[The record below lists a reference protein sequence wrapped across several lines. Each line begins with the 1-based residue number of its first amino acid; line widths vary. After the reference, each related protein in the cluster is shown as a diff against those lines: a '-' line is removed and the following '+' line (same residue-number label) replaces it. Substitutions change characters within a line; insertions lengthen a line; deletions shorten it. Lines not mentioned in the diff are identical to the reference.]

1 MFQDLKS
8 RSIFLAV
15 AICVAILFLLPTF
28 FKDSLPEKWMSK
40 PISLGLDLRGG
51 VHLVYE
57 VQQADAV
64 TAKLSSN
71 LQGMRG
77 ELRNSKIAVTKSKIG
92 DNGRLELELL
102 TPSLS
107 EKAQDLLGKKF
118 SHLRLVQS
126 TTTADG
132 KGLLT
137 YEMLPDAIKQIEI
150 DSVTQAI
157 EVLRNRVDQ
166 FGVSEPLIQRIGA
179 NRIMLQMPGETDIEK
194 VKKIVGTIGKLEFK
208 LVALHAGPGAVSL
221 RQREGGELLVEDDT
235 LINGDNVDSASVQ
248 LDNGQVQVLLSFDSE
263 GAGIFRRVTTDNVG
277 RQLAIVLDNVVYSAP
292 QIREPITGGSASI
305 SGRFTMDEG
314 RQLKTVL
321 RAALPAPLKVL
332 EERTVGP
339 SLGHES
345 IVRGVWG
352 ILLGSAVIMLFMI
365 GYYKKSGMVAVVT
378 LALNLLF
385 MLALLSAF
393 GATLTLPGMAGLALT
408 IGMAVDAN
416 VIIFERIKDEL
427 KVGSGRDVSVSAG
440 FDKAF
445 SAIFDSNITTI
456 LSGFVLYYFGTGAV
470 RGFAVTLCI
479 GVITTVFCATFVSR
493 IFFDYFQMKGS
504 RAPLSI

>member
-8 RSIFLAV
+8 R
-15 AICVAILFLLPTF
+15 AICLAIVILVSIVFLLPTF
-28 FKDSLPEKWMSK
+28 FKGSLPEKWLSK
-40 PISLGLDLRGG
+40 PISLGLDLKGG

-57 VQQADAV
+57 VQQAEAV
-64 TAKLSSN
+64 SAKLAST
-71 LQGMRG
+71 LQGMRT
-77 ELRNSKIAVTKSKIG
+77 ELRTEKIAVTKARVAENSQ
-92 DNGRLELELL
+92 LELQLL

-107 EKAQDLLGKKF
+107 DKAQDIIGKKF
-118 SHLRLVQS
+118 TGLRMVQA

-132 KGLLT
+132 KGQLA
-137 YEMLPDAIKQIEI
+137 YEMFPDAIKQIET
-150 DSVTQAI
+150 DSITQAI

-166 FGVSEPLIQRIGA
+166 FGVSEPLIQRVGS
-179 NRIMLQMPGETDIEK
+179 NRILLQMPGETDIEK
-194 VKKIVGTIGKLEFK
+194 VKKVVGTIGRLEFK
-208 LVALHAGPGAVSL
+208 LVALRGGPGTVSL
-221 RQREGGELLVEDDT
+221 RQREGGEITVDEET
-235 LINGDNVDSASVQ
+235 LINGDSVESSSVEF
-248 LDNGQVQVLLSFDSE
+248 DNGQVQVLLSFDSE
-263 GAGIFRRVTTDNVG
+263 GANIFRRVTTDNVG
-277 RQLAIVLDNVVYSAP
+277 RQLAIILDNVVYSAP
-292 QIREPITGGSASI
+292 QIREPISGGTASI
-305 SGRFTMDEG
+305 SGRFTIDEG

-339 SLGHES
+339 SLGKES
-345 IVRGVWG
+345 IQRGIWG
-352 ILLGSAVIMLFMI
+352 ILLGSAVIMLFMVL
-365 GYYKKSGMVAVVT
+365 YYKKAGGVAVVT

-427 KVGSGRDVSVSAG
+427 KVGAGRDASVSAG

-445 SAIFDSNITTI
+445 SAIFDANITTL
-456 LSGFVLYYFGTGAV
+456 LSGFVLYYFGTGAI

-479 GVITTVFCATFVSR
+479 GVLTTVFCATFVSR
-493 IFFDYFQMKGS
+493 VLFDYFPMLGS
-504 RAPLSI
+504 KKPLSI

>member
-8 RSIFLAV
+8 RVICLAV
-15 AICVAILFLLPTF
+15 VILVGILFLLPTF
-28 FKDSLPEKWMSK
+28 FKDSLPEKWLSK
-40 PISLGLDLRGG
+40 PISLGLDLKGG

-57 VQQADAV
+57 VQQHEAV
-64 TAKLSSN
+64 VAKLAST
-71 LQGMRG
+71 LQGMRT
-77 ELRNSKIAVTKSKIG
+77 ELRGEKIAVTKARVAE
-92 DNGRLELELL
+92 NNQLELQLL

-107 EKAQDLLGKKF
+107 ERAQDIIGKKF
-118 SHLRLVQS
+118 NGLRMVQA

-132 KGLLT
+132 KGQLT
-137 YEMLPDAIKQIEI
+137 YEMFPDTIKQIEME
-150 DSVTQAI
+150 SVTQAI

-166 FGVSEPLIQRIGA
+166 FGVSEPLIQRVGS

-194 VKKIVGTIGKLEFK
+194 VKKVVGTIGRLEFK
-208 LVALHAGPGAVSL
+208 LVALRAGPGTISL
-221 RQREGGELLVEDDT
+221 RQREGGEITVEEET
-235 LINGDNVDSASVQ
+235 LINGDSVDSSSVQ
-248 LDNGQVQVLLSFDSE
+248 FDNGQVHVLLSFDAE
-263 GAGIFRRVTTDNVG
+263 GANIFRRVTTDNVG

-292 QIREPITGGSASI
+292 QIREPISGGTASI
-305 SGRFTMDEG
+305 SGRFTIDEG

-339 SLGHES
+339 SLGKES
-345 IVRGVWG
+345 IQRGIWG
-352 ILLGSAVIMLFMI
+352 ILIGSVTIMLFMI
-365 GYYKKSGMVAVVT
+365 VYYKKAGGIAVVT
-378 LALNLLF
+378 LALNLFF

-427 KVGSGRDVSVSAG
+427 NVGAGRDASVAAG

-445 SAIFDSNITTI
+445 SAIFDSNITTL
-456 LSGFVLYYFGTGAV
+456 LSGFVLYYFGTGAI

-479 GVITTVFCATFVSR
+479 GVLTTVFCATFVSR
-493 IFFDYFQMKGS
+493 VFFDYLPMPGS
-504 RAPLSI
+504 KKPLSI